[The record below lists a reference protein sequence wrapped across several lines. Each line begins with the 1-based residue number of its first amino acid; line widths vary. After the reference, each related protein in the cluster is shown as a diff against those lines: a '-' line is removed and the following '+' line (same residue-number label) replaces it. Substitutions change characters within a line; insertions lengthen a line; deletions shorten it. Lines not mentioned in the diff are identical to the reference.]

1 MKEMR
6 IPNREYE
13 ANEMNGGNG
22 PVTCPSLKIGD
33 CLLMADTRQS
43 FQMMTVMIFKNSY
56 R

>member
-13 ANEMNGGNG
+13 ANEMIGGNG

-33 CLLMADTRQS
+33 CLLMADLDEYSVTIVTYFRS
-43 FQMMTVMIFKNSY
+43 V
-56 R
+56 